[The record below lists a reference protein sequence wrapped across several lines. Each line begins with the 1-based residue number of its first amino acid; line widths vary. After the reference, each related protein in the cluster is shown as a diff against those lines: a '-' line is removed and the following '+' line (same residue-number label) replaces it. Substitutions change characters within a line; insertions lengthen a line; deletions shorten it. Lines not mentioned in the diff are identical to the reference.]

1 MSEETKKKLFKVSG
15 VGIDTTTMNYAP
27 IDDTVY
33 NYIYTS
39 ISANNDYIIADYV
52 KYMSGAVLIVGVDS
66 LDAIDTLISS
76 HLKTLGREK
85 VDLLFIDA
93 KCDWENYFDFVRL
106 NNRGVDE
113 VGVKNPESIEQ
124 LEKIG
129 QISGKQVKYVA
140 IDLSPLYF
148 NYELITWCEKN
159 SVKLFT
165 FNPLGGYLSSNAMIN
180 AFSVPYLLSFAGT
193 YSDVIFLSGRD
204 EFYSSQS
211 KKFIEDLYGK
221 ETKPIFTLKKSVNRL
236 IKPIKKVVNT
246 AIKFGEEE
254 GKESF
259 IINYNSPEL
268 LYDYD
273 EILFSLGKV
282 KDDIISVDN
291 KTVIDKEEKVN
302 DEEKKRGGEENK
314 EAVEEVR
321 GLFELTYLPKDIT
334 PDELYALYRYR
345 VLNYLKVNYLSD
357 LGWKIECV
365 RLGDKMMAIRVIRDW
380 KKKSWFSRKKKDD
393 ENKSINFFFA
403 LIKNKPVFLEV

>member
-15 VGIDTTTMNYAP
+15 VGIDTTTMNFPPVDRDNIYS
-27 IDDTVY
+27 
-33 NYIYTS
+33 YIYTS

-52 KYMSGAVLIVGVDS
+52 KYMSGASLLVGVDS

-106 NNRGVDE
+106 NNRGVEE

-129 QISGKQVKYVA
+129 QITGKQVKYVA
-140 IDLSPLYF
+140 MDLSPLYF

-159 SVKLFT
+159 SVELFT

-193 YSDVIFLSGRD
+193 YSDVVFLSGRE

-211 KKFIEDLYGK
+211 KKFIEGLYGK
-221 ETKPIFTLKKSVNRL
+221 ETKSIFTLKKSVNRL
-236 IKPIKKVVNT
+236 YKPIKKVVNT
-246 AIKFGEEE
+246 AVKFGEED
-254 GKESF
+254 KESF

-273 EILFSLGKV
+273 EISFSLGKI

-291 KTVIDKEEKVN
+291 KTIIDK
-302 DEEKKRGGEENK
+302 GGEK

-365 RLGDKMMAIRVIRDW
+365 RLGDKMMAIRVMRDW
-380 KKKSWFSRKKKDD
+380 KKKSWFSRKKKDSK
-393 ENKSINFFFA
+393 NKSINFFFA

>member
-15 VGIDTTTMNYAP
+15 VGIDTTTMNFPPVDRDNIYS
-27 IDDTVY
+27 
-33 NYIYTS
+33 YIYTS

-52 KYMSGAVLIVGVDS
+52 KYMSGASLLVGVDS

-85 VDLLFIDA
+85 VDLLLIDA

-106 NNRGVDE
+106 NNRGVEE

-129 QISGKQVKYVA
+129 QITGKQVKYVA
-140 IDLSPLYF
+140 MDLSPLYF

-159 SVKLFT
+159 SVELFT

-193 YSDVIFLSGRD
+193 YSDVVFLSGRE

-211 KKFIEDLYGK
+211 KKFIEGLYGK
-221 ETKPIFTLKKSVNRL
+221 ETKSIFTLKKSVNRL
-236 IKPIKKVVNT
+236 YKPIKKVVNT
-246 AIKFGEEE
+246 AVKFGEED
-254 GKESF
+254 KESF

-273 EILFSLGKV
+273 EISFSLGKI

-291 KTVIDKEEKVN
+291 KTIIDK
-302 DEEKKRGGEENK
+302 GGEK

-357 LGWKIECV
+357 LGWKIEYV
-365 RLGDKMMAIRVIRDW
+365 RLGDKMMAIRVMRDW
-380 KKKSWFSRKKKDD
+380 KKKSWFSRKKKDS